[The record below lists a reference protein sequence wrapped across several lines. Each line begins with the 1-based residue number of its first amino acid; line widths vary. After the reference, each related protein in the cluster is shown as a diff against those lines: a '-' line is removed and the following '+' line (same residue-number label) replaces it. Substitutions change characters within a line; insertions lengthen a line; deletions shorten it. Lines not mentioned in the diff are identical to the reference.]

1 MKRHLETP
9 VIKQAVSIIMN
20 SNNVN
25 EDKGFKILRRM
36 SMDTKR
42 SIEDMARRMVYSR
55 RENE

>member
-1 MKRHLETP
+1 MKHHLETP
-9 VIKQAVSIIMN
+9 VVKQATNIIMK
-20 SNNVN
+20 SNNVG

-55 RENE
+55 GDNE